1 MVSACLCS
9 VIRFNQNFR
18 NFITVDLS
26 QSDNARGHGP
36 KQILDP
42 LIPSFTSLFSSL
54 VLIPSFSNAVSQTRP
69 NLSPMIRALLPLLLG
84 AYAASSGF
92 GGLSREAVAQQTI
105 TPSQAELDS
114 AIREGLKP
122 DRVIPTPGTLL
133 KRKKD
138 GPKVLEADRIDGV
151 NQKNASAQGNVILRQ
166 DNMTVTADRV
176 DYDETSDTA
185 NVPGRMRMNR
195 DGDIISGSD
204 LRLKVEKEVGTLN
217 DATFLF
223 GKTPL
228 RPTQRYE
235 ARGAAA
241 KMDMEGPD
249 RERLYS
255 AFYTTCKVG
264 QEDWYLRVS
273 ELELDR
279 AANVGTAFNGRVEFK
294 GVPILYVPYMTFP
307 LDNERKSGFLPPT
320 IGSSSK
326 SGIELSIPYY
336 WNISP
341 DRDATITPKIFS
353 KRGLQLGSEFRYLN
367 PKSVGDIEA
376 EFLPNDQV
384 ANRDRYLFSARHF
397 QNLEGAFNGF
407 FKQGWSA
414 SVNAQKVSDD
424 GYFRDLSTR
433 IASTSQTNL
442 PREAALNYLSDF
454 GNLTARYLSFQ
465 TLQDPA
471 QLIPLPYRLAPQ
483 ITFNANPAR
492 INGFEF
498 NTTGEFTDFRHP
510 TLVNGRR
517 WLLYPSMSLPLER
530 PYGYITPKIGYH
542 VTRYDVTEN
551 AAFYESRT
559 RGLPIASVDSG
570 LLFER
575 PFMFKDRGYT
585 QTLEPRLFFLYVP
598 FRDQT
603 RLPVFSTSE
612 SDFNFAQIF
621 NENLFIGGDR
631 ISDAKQVTAA
641 VTTRFIENATG
652 IERLRAAIG
661 QRYYYRT
668 QRVTLTDLLP
678 SGSLGL
684 PTTAEGTTSGNASR
698 SDLLLAV
705 SGQVSNNWFVDSG
718 FQYSASNTQ
727 FQKSNIAARYIDG
740 GRLLNFSYRFTRDSL
755 KQIDI
760 STQWPFGSFAPG
772 WTVLARANQSLKDRK
787 LLEGLLGVEYNQGCW
802 EFRLVAHR
810 FTTATQQYST
820 SIQFQLELKGLSKLG
835 INPLETLRQ
844 NIPGYKRS
852 DDKSD

>member
-1 MVSACLCS
+1 MSLLVS
-9 VIRFNQNFR
+9 
-18 NFITVDLS
+18 
-26 QSDNARGHGP
+26 
-36 KQILDP
+36 
-42 LIPSFTSLFSSL
+42 
-54 VLIPSFSNAVSQTRP
+54 
-69 NLSPMIRALLPLLLG
+69 
-84 AYAASSGF
+84 AYAAS
-92 GGLSREAVAQQTI
+92 GGDGNLIIRAYAQQSI
-105 TPSQAELDS
+105 TPTQAELDS
-114 AIREGLKP
+114 AIRESLKP
-122 DRVIPTPGTLL
+122 ARTIPTPGSL
-133 KRKKD
+133 KQRKKE
-138 GPKVLEADRIDGV
+138 GPKVLEADSIDGV
-151 NQKNASAQGNVILRQ
+151 NGKNVTAKGSVVLQQ

-176 DYDETSDTA
+176 EYDQTTDVA
-185 NVPGRMRMNR
+185 NVPGRMRMKR
-195 DGDIISGSD
+195 DGDVISGSD
-204 LRLKVEKEVGTLN
+204 LRLKIETEIGTLN
-217 DATFLF
+217 DATFFF

-228 RPTQRYE
+228 RPAQRFE

-249 RERLYS
+249 RERLFS
-255 AFYTTCKVG
+255 AFYTTCKPG
-264 QEDWYLRVS
+264 EDDWYLRVS
-273 ELELDR
+273 ELELNR
-279 AANVGTAFNGRVEFK
+279 TTNVGTAFNGRVEFK

-307 LDNERKSGFLPPT
+307 LDSERKSGFLPPS

-326 SGIELSIPYY
+326 SGLELSIPYY

-341 DRDATITPKIFS
+341 DRDATITPKLFS
-353 KRGLQLGSEFRYLN
+353 KRGLQLGGEFRYLN
-367 PKSVGDIEA
+367 PKSVGEIDA
-376 EFLPNDQV
+376 EFLPNDRV
-384 ANRDRYLFSARHF
+384 ANRDRYFVSGRHF

-424 GYFRDLSTR
+424 AYFRDLSTR

-454 GNLTARYLSFQ
+454 GNVTARYLSFQ
-465 TLQDPA
+465 TLQDPDPKFFV
-471 QLIPLPYRLAPQ
+471 QTPYRLAPQ

-492 INGFEF
+492 VNGLEF
-498 NTTGEFTDFRHP
+498 NTFGEFTDFRHP
-510 TLVNGRR
+510 TRVSGRR
-517 WLLYPSMSLPLER
+517 WLLYPSMSLPLVR
-530 PYGYITPKIGYH
+530 PYGFLTPKIGYH

-551 AAFYESRT
+551 PGNFESRT

-575 PFMFKDRGYT
+575 PFTFKDQPFT

-652 IERLRAAIG
+652 IERLRAAVG

-668 QRVTLTDLLP
+668 QRVTLTDAA
-678 SGSLGL
+678 GL
-684 PTTAEGTTSGNASR
+684 PNNAQGTTSGTTSGTASR
-698 SDLLLAV
+698 SDLLAAV
-705 SGQVSNNWFVDSG
+705 SGQVSNNWFLDSG
-718 FQYSASNTQ
+718 FQYSASNSQ
-727 FQKSNIAARYIDG
+727 FQKTNIAARYVDG
-740 GRLLNFSYRFTRDSL
+740 GRLVNLSYRFTRDSI

-760 STQWPFGSFAPG
+760 STQWPFGRMAPG
-772 WTVLARANQSLKDRK
+772 WTMLARANHSLKDKK
-787 LLEGLLGVEYNQGCW
+787 LLEGLIGVEYNQGCW

-810 FTTATQQYST
+810 FTTATQQYSN

-835 INPLETLRQ
+835 INPLETIRQ
-844 NIPGYKRS
+844 NIPGYRRS
-852 DDKSD
+852 DDKLD

>member
-1 MVSACLCS
+1 M
-9 VIRFNQNFR
+9 
-18 NFITVDLS
+18 
-26 QSDNARGHGP
+26 
-36 KQILDP
+36 
-42 LIPSFTSLFSSL
+42 
-54 VLIPSFSNAVSQTRP
+54 
-69 NLSPMIRALLPLLLG
+69 MRALMPLLLG
-84 AYAASSGF
+84 VFAASSG
-92 GGLSREAVAQQTI
+92 GGSLSRDAVAQQTI
-105 TPSQAELDS
+105 TPSQAELDN

-122 DRVIPTPGTLL
+122 DRIIPTPGTFL
-133 KRKKD
+133 KRNKD

-166 DNMTVTADRV
+166 DNMTVTADKV

-185 NVPGRMRMNR
+185 IVPGRMRMNR
-195 DGDIISGSD
+195 GGDIISGSD
-204 LRLKVEKEVGTLN
+204 LRLKIDTEVGALN

-241 KMDMEGPD
+241 KMDLEGPD
-249 RERLYS
+249 RERLYN

-353 KRGLQLGSEFRYLN
+353 RRGLQLGSEFRYLN
-367 PKSVGDIEA
+367 PKSVGEVDA

-454 GNLTARYLSFQ
+454 GNLTTRYLSFQ

-471 QLIPLPYRLAPQ
+471 QPIPLPYRLAPQ

-530 PYGYITPKIGYH
+530 PYGYVTPKIGYH

-551 AAFYESRT
+551 AGNYDSRT

-575 PFMFKDRGYT
+575 PFMFKDQGYT

-598 FRDQT
+598 YRDQT

-612 SDFNFAQIF
+612 SDFSFAQIF

-668 QRVTLTDLLP
+668 QRVTLTDILP

-684 PTTAEGTTSGNASR
+684 PTNAEGTSSGSASR
-698 SDLLLAV
+698 SDLLVAV

-727 FQKSNIAARYIDG
+727 FQKSNIAARYVDG

-760 STQWPFGSFAPG
+760 STQWPFGSAAPG
-772 WTVLARANQSLKDRK
+772 WTVLARANQSLKDHK
-787 LLEGLLGVEYNQGCW
+787 LLEGLLGVEYNRGCW

-844 NIPGYKRS
+844 NIPGYRRS
-852 DDKSD
+852 EEKSDSF